1 MGRVP
6 PPAGGWRGALGRLRE
21 AAWPAGLPS
30 GAGSAAGVAET
41 GAAARGGE
49 RSLKERSALF
59 GEALARYRGSWSTV
73 EAEPGGRA
81 RGRGAPG
88 AVGEPGA
95 AGGGRGRGG
104 LARRRA
110 GGGGPGAGA
119 GGCAGAW
126 ARPAQGFARATWGI
140 HGRAAGVR
148 SGLPERPCRGTPHA
162 IGTPGRGRRRGRA
175 GGSQPRACARDTRAG
190 RLHPGANEGCLMN

>member
-73 EAEPGGRA
+73 EAAPGGRA
-81 RGRGAPG
+81 RGRGAAG

-95 AGGGRGRGG
+95 AGGGGGEGGSLGDELGEAARALARGG
-104 LARRRA
+104 ARGLGPVLRKASRERLGAFTAGLREFVAGYREGLAEGPRTPSEPPVGDIGEAAR
-110 GGGGPGAGA
+110 GG
-119 GGCAGAW
+119 
-126 ARPAQGFARATWGI
+126 
-140 HGRAAGVR
+140 R
-148 SGLPERPCRGTPHA
+148 SPEHVP
-162 IGTPGRGRRRGRA
+162 GTPGRG
-175 GGSQPRACARDTRAG
+175 GSTREQTKG
-190 RLHPGANEGCLMN
+190 V